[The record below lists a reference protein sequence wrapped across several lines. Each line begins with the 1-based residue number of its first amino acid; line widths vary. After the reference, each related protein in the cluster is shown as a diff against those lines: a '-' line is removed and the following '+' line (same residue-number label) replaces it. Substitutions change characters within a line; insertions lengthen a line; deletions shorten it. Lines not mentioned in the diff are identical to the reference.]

1 MLNNLF
7 NYAANETAA
16 KLNHE
21 RSMMMDSFIVEKDE
35 KISERKS
42 YVKYLKLKG
51 LESLYGKVT
60 YGDLIKRLSKA
71 EEIAEE
77 VVARAR
83 HLGMTVK
90 MSGEEEGL
98 RQYVIDGVS
107 LYDTRSSSLM
117 EDEEYNSLW
126 NKWINST
133 IPSMKR
139 IKQLAQVYAL
149 ELKEGMPVEQS
160 MAMYAMENT
169 TGQINDLLNKAL
181 DLARKDPKYCFA
193 EFEEA
198 RLNAYN
204 SLLSTK
210 ESEEYAEAI
219 ANFTED
225 DRILYEIGRLVESFA
240 RRMGVEELDLTSNGA
255 GYPIV
260 PNEME
265 IYSTMRNLKVNDFSK
280 LNVLYKYY
288 KYGKLS
294 YENYAA
300 LSGVNITPE
309 EARAG
314 RVKVVDFFLRNKMV
328 QEAIEKKDNSCV
340 IPKQLSL
347 GDTSMLIPLVHH
359 YQGASIEVNAPSIEA
374 YIELSKLDNLNTLNW
389 VKTLSGYKTSGIT
402 TCNKK
407 SYARLRSDWNEV
419 TNGRL
424 TTEETKLLEAM
435 RKKFDT
441 SHGGL
446 KRLENLLVNT
456 GDKTLY
462 SMVSNYAEN
471 KLDSHLGV
479 DLNENGNI
487 IGENTYGELLMRV
500 RSEILKRREGG
511 KLYSPSFLKKR
522 RAVMSEEEIAA
533 EALKM
538 ILSEL

>member
-7 NYAANETAA
+7 NYAANETVA
-16 KLNHE
+16 KMNRE
-21 RSMMMDSFIVEKDE
+21 RSMMMESFIVEKDE

-51 LESLYGKVT
+51 LESLYGKIT

-71 EEIAEE
+71 ESIAEE
-77 VVARAR
+77 VVARAKE
-83 HLGMTVK
+83 LGMTVK
-90 MSGEEEGL
+90 MSSEEKGL
-98 RQYVIDGVS
+98 CQYIINNVS
-107 LYDTRSSSLM
+107 LYDTRLSSLM

-160 MAMYAMENT
+160 MAMYAMEST

-181 DLARKDPKYCFA
+181 DLARKDPKYCIA

-198 RLNAYN
+198 RLNTYT

-210 ESEEYAEAI
+210 ESEEYREAI

-225 DRILYEIGRLVESFA
+225 DRILYEVGRLVESFA
-240 RRMGVEELDLTSNGA
+240 RRKGVKELDLTSNGA

-265 IYSTMRNLKVNDFSK
+265 IFNVMRSIKTNDFSK
-280 LNVLYKYY
+280 LNVLYNYY

-294 YENYAA
+294 YENYCVF
-300 LSGVNITPE
+300 SGVDITPE
-309 EARAG
+309 EGKMG
-314 RVKVVDFFLRNKMV
+314 RVKIVDFFLRNKMV
-328 QEAIEKKDNSCV
+328 QETIGKKDNAIV

-347 GDTSMLIPLVHH
+347 GDTSMSFSLVHH
-359 YQGASIEVNAPSIEA
+359 YQGSSIEVKATSIEA
-374 YIELSKLDNLNTLNW
+374 FIELSKLDNLSTFDQ
-389 VKTLSGYKTSGIT
+389 VKKLSEYKGSGIA
-402 TCNKK
+402 TCNRKP
-407 SYARLRSDWNEV
+407 YARLRSDWNEV

-424 TTEETKLLEAM
+424 TTEETKLLEVM
-435 RKKFDT
+435 RRKFDT

-479 DLNENGNI
+479 DLNENGEI
-487 IGENTYGELLMRV
+487 VGENIYGELLMRV

-511 KLYSPSFLKKR
+511 KLYSPSFIKR
-522 RAVMSEEEIAA
+522 RKAVMSEEDIAA